1 MSHYDELGVAPDA
14 TAADLR
20 QGYRA
25 RAARLHP
32 DKHAGGSAEEL
43 AAAER
48 DMRTLNEAWHVLS
61 DPGRRRRY
69 DESLL
74 PPASV
79 PPASHEPARGRVGQ
93 PLEEGGGGSALVR
106 VLPVALLLLSLAAIF
121 VFTAFAVGGP
131 DSEASGPGTPASG
144 AAGAAVGDCV
154 IVRGGHVSQVVPCDE
169 PNDGQITEE
178 VDRDKACSRVEERPV
193 DGQSGS
199 TRLCLAEAPGT

>member
-20 QGYRA
+20 QVYRA

-43 AAAER
+43 AAAEG

-61 DPGRRRRY
+61 DAGRRRRY
-69 DESLL
+69 DESL
-74 PPASV
+74 V
-79 PPASHEPARGRVGQ
+79 PPAIVPTVRHEPAQSTVEQ
-93 PLEEGGGGSALVR
+93 PLDEGRGWSALVL

-131 DSEASGPGTPASG
+131 DSEASGPGSPAPG

-154 IVRGGHVSQVVPCDE
+154 NVRGGHVSQVVPCDE

-199 TRLCLAEAPGT
+199 TRLCLAEAPET